1 MVTSDQYMAEVF
13 PEPPLIAYRRQK
25 NIKEFLVRAKVP
37 PRNKKTKRTVKG
49 MKKCNKSCHACPFIL
64 EGKEIKGD
72 KFDWK
77 ITIPANCKTKNI
89 VYMIECNKEN
99 CKQRYI
105 GESKKTIGERLSEH
119 KVYVNNIFPTQATG
133 IHFNQP
139 GHNLANLKIT
149 IVEKLKKD
157 NGAYRKEKK
166 RFLINKCNTYYRGI
180 NRMP

>member
-1 MVTSDQYMAEVF
+1 MAEVF

-77 ITIPANCKTKNI
+77 ITTPANCQTKNV
-89 VYMIECNKEN
+89 VYVIECNKDIANRDILEN
-99 CKQRYI
+99 LREQLEI
-105 GESKKTIGERLSEH
+105 DSL
-119 KVYVNNIFPTQATG
+119 
-133 IHFNQP
+133 
-139 GHNLANLKIT
+139 IT
-149 IVEKLKKD
+149 KD
-157 NGAYRKEKK
+157 
-166 RFLINKCNTYYRGI
+166 
-180 NRMP
+180 M